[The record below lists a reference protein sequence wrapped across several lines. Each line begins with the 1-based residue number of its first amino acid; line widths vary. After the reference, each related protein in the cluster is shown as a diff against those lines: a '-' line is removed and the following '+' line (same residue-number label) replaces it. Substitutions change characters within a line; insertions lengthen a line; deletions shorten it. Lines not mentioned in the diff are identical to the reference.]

1 MSTAQSWEGRFQLSV
16 TTPLHA
22 YREWSKS
29 VPASAV
35 GRTAVVSAEAT
46 GEAAGAFVSM
56 IKVEQ
61 VNS

>member
-1 MSTAQSWEGRFQLSV
+1 MSGNGFAYAGRVGTGGIVVIGGV
-16 TTPLHA
+16 TTDV
-22 YREWSKS
+22 ESD
-29 VPASAV
+29 AV
-35 GRTAVVSAEAT
+35 GRTVVVSAEAA